1 LYLDAASNLKE
12 KLGTIFLQMHNNFES
27 KNWDRVV
34 RFVEYWPKELDLAI
48 EFKHTD
54 WFNNPSVSN
63 ELMGLLKEYNIPS
76 VLVDMAGRR
85 DLMHIRL
92 TNNEPFIRYV
102 GSNHESDYKLLN
114 DWVKRLKQWKENRL
128 RNIHFFVHQNLEL
141 ESPLLAAYFIDLI
154 NQKLNC
160 SIKVPQTLGGTT
172 SNKLF

>member
-12 KLGTIFLQMHNNFES
+12 KLGTIFLQMHNNFGP

-34 RFVEYWPKELDLAI
+34 RFVEYWPKEFHLAI

-85 DLMHIRL
+85 DLMHMRL
-92 TNNEPFIRYV
+92 TNNEAFIRYV
-102 GSNHESDYKLLN
+102 VANHESDYE
-114 DWVKRLKQWKENRL
+114 RLKIGQS
-128 RNIHFFVHQNLEL
+128 V
-141 ESPLLAAYFIDLI
+141 
-154 NQKLNC
+154 
-160 SIKVPQTLGGTT
+160 
-172 SNKLF
+172 